1 MNRILLL
8 LVTLL
13 PLTAAAD
20 PFPNGD
26 AAAGKKLHD
35 AKCVACH
42 QRLVGGNGSDIYTRI
57 DRKIQTPKAL
67 LQRIAAC
74 NAQVNAGWFPEEE
87 EHAAAYLNRQYYK
100 FK

>member
-1 MNRILLL
+1 MNRMLLL

-13 PLTAAAD
+13 PLTATAN
-20 PFPNGD
+20 PFPKGD

-35 AKCVACH
+35 AKCIACH
-42 QRLVGGNGSDIYTRI
+42 QRLVGGSGADIYTRI
-57 DRKIQTPKAL
+57 DRKIQTPQAL
-67 LQRIAAC
+67 RQRIAAC
-74 NAQVNAGWFPEEE
+74 NAKVNAGWFPEEE

>member
-1 MNRILLL
+1 LKIMPLLL
-8 LVTLL
+8 LALL
-13 PLTAAAD
+13 PLTAAAN
-20 PFPNGD
+20 PFSKGD
-26 AAAGKKLHD
+26 QKVGKKLHD

-67 LQRIAAC
+67 MQRIAAC

-87 EHAAAYLNRQYYK
+87 EHAAAYLNQQFYK